1 MHPLPFSHTWPYE
14 VQGKDIYIEECP
26 FCQQEHVLTNMKQ
39 KDVKRAKEQFK
50 VRVNMPCCHTVMTIV
65 EADDDY
71 FWADQPLRG

>member
-26 FCQQEHVLTNMKQ
+26 FCKQEHVLTNMKP

-50 VRVNMPCCHTVMTIV
+50 VRLNMPCCHTVMTII